1 MSPKEVLAK
10 SLLGF
15 IAKNGR
21 SIQLSRATETEAW
34 KSLSVNPA
42 YEHEVYAPMVKK
54 AIEASQDVPQDTRE
68 IIITSVNG

>member
-21 SIQLSRATETEAW
+21 QVQISRATETESW
-34 KSLSVNPA
+34 KSINVNPT

-54 AIEASQDVPQDTRE
+54 AIEASEEIPQNTRE
-68 IIITSVNG
+68 IIIT